1 MKAIVHLHISQ
12 LFEIDL
18 SDYGHS
24 KNQKFEELTQ
34 EEQNEITDSL
44 RSEVVVDCEIK
55 TILY

>member
-18 SDYGHS
+18 TDYGHS
-24 KNQKFEELTQ
+24 KNKKFEELT
-34 EEQNEITDSL
+34 EADKNEITDSL
-44 RSEVVVDCEIK
+44 RSEVVVECEIK